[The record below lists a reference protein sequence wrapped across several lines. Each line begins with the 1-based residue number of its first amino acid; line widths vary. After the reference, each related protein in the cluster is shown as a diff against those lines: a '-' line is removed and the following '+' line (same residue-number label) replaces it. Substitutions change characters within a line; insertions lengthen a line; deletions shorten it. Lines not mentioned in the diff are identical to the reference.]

1 MSALVLALA
10 LAATPA
16 ASPKDDPIFKALDA
30 EVARAMTLSM
40 PAGPGTK
47 TEKPYYVSAAA
58 GEEDVFNVWASF
70 GALQLR
76 SGSQSLNTVVH
87 VRVGSPQF
95 DNTNFN
101 DYSGF
106 SFDSRRRQ
114 TPAEPD
120 VDALRQALW
129 LQLDE
134 AYKGAV
140 EALSKKRAY
149 LETNQVTDR
158 LDDFAPAR
166 VATLLQPKVPLV
178 VDKERWTKAVR
189 AASAVFLDN
198 PAVAEGTAW
207 FRAAASQ
214 QSMVT
219 TDPARHRFG
228 ETWVQLALNTAAQ
241 AADGMELRLQRRFA
255 GRSEQDL
262 PGEAELV
269 KAAKA
274 LSARTTELVKAP
286 IADEDY
292 AGPVLFV
299 DQAAAL
305 FFLQTIG
312 EPLSAPR
319 EPLGS
324 KPAGRMI
331 ERLGKRVAARF
342 ITAKDD
348 PTRTEVAQ
356 GASRIGLW
364 GHYPIDDDSVP
375 PQAITLID
383 AGTLKTYYMS
393 RLPTAKVR
401 ASNGHCRGEQGGPG
415 NLFVETSQPTPRAA
429 LKKKLVELAKDEDID
444 YGLMVETAEEF
455 VPRAYGNEG
464 QRLSA
469 PVLVWKVYADGRE
482 QLVRGLTFKPVSAR
496 VLKEAVALGDDPYAL
511 NLEHRGQRTSVVAPS
526 VLVRLMEL
534 TRVKQEFEKPPLTPR
549 P

>member
-10 LAATPA
+10 LAAAPA
-16 ASPKDDPIFKALDA
+16 APPKEDPIFKALDA
-30 EVARAMTLSM
+30 EVGRAMTLAM
-40 PAGPGTK
+40 PAGPGTSA
-47 TEKPYYVSAAA
+47 ERPYYVNAAV

-106 SFDSRRRQ
+106 TFDSRRRQ

-158 LDDFAPAR
+158 LDDFAPAK
-166 VATLLQPKVPLV
+166 VATLLQPKVALV

-228 ETWVQLALNTAAQ
+228 ESWVQLTLNTAAQ
-241 AADGMELRLQRRFA
+241 AADGMELRLQRRFT
-255 GRSEQDL
+255 GRGEQDL

-286 IADEDY
+286 VADEDY

-356 GASRIGLW
+356 GASPIGLW

-393 RLPTAKVR
+393 RLPTAKVK

-444 YGLMVETAEEF
+444 YGLMVETADEF
-455 VPRAYGNEG
+455 VSKAYGNEG
-464 QRLSA
+464 QRFSA

-496 VLKEAVALGDDPYAL
+496 VLKEVVALGDDPYAL
-511 NLEHRGQRTSVVAPS
+511 NLEHHGQRTSVVAPS